1 MRFASMFAALTI
13 AGLVLAC
20 AGAARAEDEGLIAK
34 ASAYCTA
41 KGGVVQERE
50 PYYGTNG
57 NSPLQL
63 AGKQY
68 FCQFTSKNDS
78 SQINLLLST
87 LWTRMPTLAA
97 LAYYAEVAYNNN
109 CSGSPGSCY
118 CSQLGG
124 TDLFGG
130 VNAAGGGWVLVGNS
144 SDVLDTCI
152 FPDMS
157 SIDTYGLFYHSDN
170 IVRGKNLAKVLR
182 YKNPY

>member
-1 MRFASMFAALTI
+1 MSSIFVAMAVVAL
-13 AGLVLAC
+13 AWAQ
-20 AGAARAEDEGLIAK
+20 AGAARADEPGYLGK

-68 FCQFTSKNDS
+68 FCQFTKKDG
-78 SQINLLLST
+78 SQISLLLST
-87 LWTRMPTLAA
+87 MWTKMPSLAA
-97 LAYYAEVAYNNN
+97 LAYYAEVQYNDN
-109 CSGSPGSCY
+109 CNGSPGSCY

-130 VNAAGGGWVLVGNS
+130 VTGAGGGWVLTTNAN
-144 SDVLDTCI
+144 DVLDTCI

-157 SIDTYGLFYHSDN
+157 SIDSYGLFYHSAD
-170 IVRGKNLAKVLR
+170 IIRGKNLATVLR